1 MRPRLLDEEPPVEDP
16 PSRRKARVWP
26 WLLALAVVLVLAV
39 RLIHTSPGTPTPKA
53 APDLTSVATQL
64 APPPAPQPA
73 AVTAPPAPA
82 PLTTECGIG
91 PGSAA
96 AANAASLTALTWA
109 PFRGRQETGW
119 EIYAPLIA
127 AEIGTACAPASPG
140 FAAALARWQGGHRLP
155 AGGIFDAATFKA
167 MNNAWSMARPFVLAS
182 RGGACPPPP
191 PPEQLVALPTS
202 DVYGKPERARP
213 EALAAYRRMV
223 ADARAADP
231 AIGADP
237 KMLTVFSAY
246 RDPASD
252 AADCLARGNCG
263 GAEKANCS
271 AHRSGTAFDIV
282 VGAAPGQRVDS
293 TADANRLAM
302 SKTPA
307 YRWLV
312 LNAPRYG
319 FLNYAFEPWHWEWV
333 GDPAPQ
339 V

>member
-1 MRPRLLDEEPPVEDP
+1 MRPRLQDEEPPLEDP
-16 PSRRKARVWP
+16 PLRRKARAWP
-26 WLLALAVVLVLAV
+26 WLLAFAVVLVLAA
-39 RLIHTSPGTPTPKA
+39 RLIHTSPDMPAPKPP
-53 APDLTSVATQL
+53 PDRPSVAPQTM
-64 APPPAPQPA
+64 PPPALQPA
-73 AVTAPPAPA
+73 AEAFPPPG
-82 PLTTECGIG
+82 PLTADCDIG
-91 PGSAA
+91 PASAA
-96 AANAASLTALTWA
+96 AANAASLTALAWA

-119 EIYAPLIA
+119 ETYAPLIA
-127 AEIGTACAPASPG
+127 AEVGTACAPASPG

-191 PPEQLVALPTS
+191 RPEQLVPLLAS
-202 DVYGKPERARP
+202 DIYGKPERAMP
-213 EALAAYRRMV
+213 QALSAYRRMV
-223 ADARAADP
+223 AEARAADP
-231 AIGADP
+231 AIRADP

-246 RDPASD
+246 RDPVSD
-252 AADCLARGNCG
+252 AADCIARGNCG

-271 AHRSGTAFDIV
+271 AHRSGMALDIV

-333 GDPAPQ
+333 GEAAP
-339 V
+339 